1 MNKIYPA
8 IISIVLALVI
18 GLYFFGP
25 KETFLKHDCLIQK
38 SGMCRISQDGI
49 QLELTLSPNPI
60 IPTEDLTYNLKVK
73 GFNAKKVTMRI
84 LGHDMDMPEIPRD
97 EQVFDLETFLKK
109 DEYKAT
115 RTFPTCTEK
124 LMIWRLYLVLQ
135 GEKDIVRTTFDL
147 EVKRRP

>member
-8 IISIVLALVI
+8 IITIVLAVVV

-25 KETFLKHDCLIQK
+25 KETFLKHNCLLQKTGSCLIK
-38 SGMCRISQDGI
+38 QDGI
-49 QLELTLSPNPI
+49 SLNLSLSPIPI
-60 IPTEDLTYNLKVK
+60 IPSKDLTYQLKVK
-73 GFNAKKVTMRI
+73 GFDALKVTMRV
-84 LGHDMDMPEIPRD
+84 LGHDMDMPSIPKD

-109 DEYKAT
+109 DVYKAT
-115 RTFPTCTEK
+115 RTFPTCTEN

-147 EVKRRP
+147 EVKKVP

>member
-8 IISIVLALVI
+8 IITIVLAVVV

-25 KETFLKHDCLIQK
+25 KETFLKHDCRIQE
-38 SGMCRISQDGI
+38 SGSCSVSQDGI
-49 QLELTLSPNPI
+49 SIKLEISPVPI
-60 IPTEDLTYNLKVK
+60 IPTEDLSYTLKVK
-73 GFNAKKVTMRI
+73 GFNAKKVTMRV
-84 LGHDMDMPEIPRD
+84 LGHDMDMPTIPKD
-97 EQVFDLETFLKK
+97 EQVFNLETFLKK

-135 GEKDIVRTTFDL
+135 GDKDIVRTTFDL
-147 EVKRRP
+147 EVKRQP